1 MICQTIHVPQLVVHV
16 LCFNSRFCVGRV
28 IRQCLIPALA
38 SANLHSL
45 IILNSAMSH
54 PGTGICKLAFLHLS
68 QLANATSTSL
78 HTMTCQTI
86 HVPQLVVHVLC
97 FNSRFC
103 VGRVIGQ
110 CLIPALT
117 YASLHSLV
125 FPHLSQLAN
134 ACLVYVRQSSQ
145 NDLPIHPRASAGS
158 ACALLQQQV
167 LRW

>member
-1 MICQTIHVPQLVVHV
+1 MTCQTIHVPQLLVHV
-16 LCFNSRFCVGRV
+16 LFFNSRFCVGRV
-28 IRQCLIPALA
+28 IGQCLIPPIT
-38 SANLHSL
+38 SAYLHSL
-45 IILNSAMSH
+45 VVLH
-54 PGTGICKLAFLHLS
+54 FQLLAKP
-68 QLANATSTSL
+68 TSTSFRK
-78 HTMTCQTI
+78 MTCQTI

-110 CLIPALT
+110 CLIPAL
-117 YASLHSLV
+117 ASANLHALV

-134 ACLVYVRQSSQ
+134 ACLVYVRQSSHS
-145 NDLPIHPRASAGS
+145 NLPNHPRASAGS